1 MLLAL
6 DTETSGLTW
15 DDSPFL
21 MSYAMIGPL
30 RGVVM
35 SGFVDLWDKPE
46 YVLPVDARNTYIF
59 HNAKF
64 DLRMLIKAGVLRR
77 GDIKLDSFHD
87 TQILAQLID
96 ENRSLKLKDLAES
109 VLGLTTDE
117 AQALKA
123 AKRKYKVTGV
133 NKGRYDWLPRE
144 LLIPYAIKDAEFTL
158 ALFNNLYPE
167 LPESCKPLYDRE
179 RQLLLDVLDMESSG
193 LGVDTAYA
201 ESMRKHLNSEIL
213 KTLNCITQMAGVED
227 FNPGSTKQ
235 LSDALLDRGYD
246 LPLTEKGNPKTDSAT
261 LAKLDSPFAEQVLAY
276 RKLTKLQN
284 TYIIPVLEE
293 GKSGVLHPNFN
304 LSGAKTGRFSSS
316 KARE

>member
-6 DTETSGLTW
+6 DTETTGLTW
-15 DDSPFL
+15 DDSAFL
-21 MSYAMIGPL
+21 MSYADHGSS
-30 RGVVM
+30 GV
-35 SGFVDLWDKPE
+35 FE
-46 YVLPVDARNTYIF
+46 LPDQAEEIKKLLHWGERDIFIF

-77 GDIKLDSFHD
+77 EDIKFDSFHD

-117 AQALKA
+117 ATALKA
-123 AKRKYKVTGV
+123 AKRKYKVTGA

-158 ALFNNLYPE
+158 GLYHALH

-179 RQLLLDVLDMESSG
+179 RQLVLDVLDMESNG
-193 LGVDTAYA
+193 LGVDREYA
-201 ESMRKHLNSEIL
+201 ESMRKELNVVILFGLNEI
-213 KTLNCITQMAGVED
+213 TRMVGIED
-227 FNPGSTKQ
+227 FNPGSTMQ
-235 LSDALLDRGYD
+235 LAEALEARGLK
-246 LPLTEKGNPKTDSAT
+246 LPKTDKGNPKTDSAT
-261 LAKLDSPFAEQVLAY
+261 LIALDDALARNVLEY
-276 RKLTKLQN
+276 RKNTKLLN
-284 TYIIPVLEE
+284 TYILPMLEE

-304 LSGAKTGRFSSS
+304 VGGTKTGRFSSS